1 MYTCIKNIFVV
12 NAIPFKNFP
21 DPPIQKM
28 AFSRPPYTK
37 KWDFWDPPIQTKWPF
52 RDPHIQKMAFSRPPY
67 SKKFNPI
74 QKMAVIWPPPY
85 KNAKIWPPDTHIFYP
100 LYNFL
105 PPIQNDIFETPY
117 TKNGIFETPHNKKL
131 YFWDPRI
138 QQNGSFETPIY

>member
-1 MYTCIKNIFVV
+1 MYTRIKNIFVV

-52 RDPHIQKMAFSRPPY
+52 RDPHIQKMAFSRPPIQ
-67 SKKFNPI
+67 KNLTPI
-74 QKMAVIWPPPY
+74 QKMAVIWPPIQKCQNLTPWYTHLLPLIQFFTPY
-85 KNAKIWPPDTHIFYP
+85 TKWQFWD
-100 LYNFL
+100 
-105 PPIQNDIFETPY
+105 PY

-131 YFWDPRI
+131 YFWDPCI